1 MDKVEKLF
9 FSHSKTG
16 LELKKTQSRA
26 GNLEIEL
33 NNIKSERD
41 AMKKR
46 IDSMKK
52 ELDNQKTKVTE
63 AEMLRLERDRL
74 QIKLNELADIQVL
87 LLSLLHNQKL
97 NWFISGAIR
106 GHNEQNEVVR
116 CHQSGKGHV

>member
-1 MDKVEKLF
+1 MMLLSLMKVSNESHMAFSIANCTTNLIS
-9 FSHSKTG
+9 SHSVTG

-33 NNIKSERD
+33 SNIKSERD

-87 LLSLLHNQKL
+87 LSSL
-97 NWFISGAIR
+97 
-106 GHNEQNEVVR
+106 
-116 CHQSGKGHV
+116 